1 MERNKA
7 QSKYY
12 CMVGVPT
19 VFKNY
24 QKSLNFASEASDG
37 NFQKTLGYTFLPLIN
52 SFEFLQILVIYS
64 IKRITK
70 NQKEFSRGKKVSP
83 KVFKV
88 VDS

>member
-24 QKSLNFASEASDG
+24 QKSLNLASEASYV
-37 NFQKTLGYTFLPLIN
+37 NFPKNLG
-52 SFEFLQILVIYS
+52 
-64 IKRITK
+64 
-70 NQKEFSRGKKVSP
+70 
-83 KVFKV
+83 
-88 VDS
+88 